1 MLLFACSCSGAAKLV
16 ALQRGLAARVQRGR
30 FEEPGETLKCLRH
43 HTVHPEE
50 TSGKMSGLT
59 TLCWES
65 SFTSWLLSTRHP
77 CWRQLPEARAG
88 ATRSLKL
95 FGGARLLPARPAAG
109 LAGVVSHC
117 AAGDFCALQLI

>member
-1 MLLFACSCSGAAKLV
+1 MLAVIAAERKVFVGYAVLMLLFACSCSGAAKLV

-77 CWRQLPEARAG
+77 CWRQLPEAR
-88 ATRSLKL
+88 RVQL
-95 FGGARLLPARPAAG
+95 AA
-109 LAGVVSHC
+109 
-117 AAGDFCALQLI
+117 